1 MIKDYSFLNYMLDDN
16 RQMPEEIIH
25 GLLGEWLTNGKL
37 YHTVDD
43 KQYYI
48 YRFENTNAGI
58 LLKTRK
64 AGENKGQFED
74 FQPIVFGNESIKC
87 KISSINKEKEQCVL
101 LYDDKCLIICAMDP
115 MGFKEDDEIY
125 VNFNF
130 FAHQIELRKNED
142 DYYNHL
148 HKTNDGEFNIF
159 NIGLEELVPPIA
171 LIKGDRDKYPLIK
184 DESLEFFDDSFMMGS
199 GKIINSYMIEPKIK
213 VDGETDLPNNELP
226 LGKCDCYEFKS
237 KIGLIPAIVE
247 EEILGQ
253 FMQKEKIEKFK
264 LDKESIIKV
273 YGYIGALIDIEKTL
287 KQK

>member
-64 AGENKGQFED
+64 TGENKGQFED

-101 LYDDKCLIICAMDP
+101 LCDDKCLITCAMDP

-184 DESLEFFDDSFMMGS
+184 DESLEVFDDSFMMGS

-213 VDGETDLPNNELP
+213 VDGEMDLPNNKLP

-273 YGYIGALIDIEKTL
+273 YGYIGAFIDIEKTL